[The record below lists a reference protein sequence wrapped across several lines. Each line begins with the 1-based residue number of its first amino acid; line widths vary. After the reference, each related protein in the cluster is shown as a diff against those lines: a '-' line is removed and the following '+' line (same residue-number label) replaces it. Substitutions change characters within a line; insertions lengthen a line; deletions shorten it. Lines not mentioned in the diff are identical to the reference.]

1 MAYDL
6 PDIEALIAVV
16 ESGSISSAAT
26 RLDLSKSVVSE
37 RISRLEQSLG
47 AELLHRSTRGV
58 TPTEKGRDF
67 YERVR
72 AIFAQLDEAQEAVQ
86 ESTEELV
93 GGVRI
98 AGPMSFGTRWLAPAL
113 FDLASRHPRL
123 NLALELDDRLVD
135 LLAGG
140 YDLGV
145 RVSDLAD
152 SSLVARKLATVRRVV
167 VCSPEYAKSRGVP
180 LTLADLSQHESIG
193 YSLLTSGQVWQ
204 FKGRRKSSDS
214 TTVGMSCRTVV
225 NNGDAIREAAARG
238 LGLAL
243 LPSFIVADALR
254 ERRLMVVQLDAEPTS
269 STVSALLPHTKNPS
283 RKVRKIIEHLRE
295 AFEDGALWE
304 RELPR

>member
-1 MAYDL
+1 MSYDL

-16 ESGSISSAAT
+16 ESGSISAAAT

-37 RISRLEQSLG
+37 RITKLESSLG

-58 TPTEKGRDF
+58 TPTEKGREF

-72 AIFAQLDEAQEAVQ
+72 AIFTQLDEAQEAVQ
-86 ESTEELV
+86 ESSDDLV

-113 FDLASRHPRL
+113 FDLAAKHPRL
-123 NLALELDDRLVD
+123 NIALELDDRIVD

-145 RVSDLAD
+145 RMSYLPD
-152 SSLVARKLATVRRVV
+152 SSLVARKLATVRRII
-167 VCSPEYAKSRGVP
+167 VCSPEYAKTHELPR
-180 LTLADLSQHESIG
+180 TLADLPQHESIG

-204 FKGRRKSSDS
+204 FQGRSKGADS
-214 TTVGMSCRTVV
+214 RSVAMPCRAVI

-254 ERRLMVVQLDAEPTS
+254 EKRLIAVRLDAEPTT
-269 STVSALLPHTKNPS
+269 STISALLPHTKNPS

-295 AFEDGALWE
+295 AFADGGPWE
-304 RELPR
+304 RDLAI